1 MAKYSDIKGFTVQT
15 VSTDPAASAAAS
27 GSWASGGNMNT
38 THAYAGGAGI
48 QTAALVFAGV
58 TPAQTAN
65 TEQYDGSS
73 WTEVGDMNQ
82 AAGYLE
88 SAGVVYT
95 AALAI
100 GGHRPDTP
108 TAFNEIWDGSSWT
121 EGADLNTARSFAG
134 SSGSSTSALIY
145 GGIDP
150 SYPPHTGKTE
160 SWNGSSWTEVS
171 DINTVREI
179 NAGIGVN
186 NSNAISA
193 GGTPGP
199 TTVESW
205 DGSSWTEVSEINTGR
220 YAAAGFGVYN
230 DGIIC
235 GGHTGSAPTT
245 ATESWDGSSWTE
257 VADLSQTR
265 TALKSGY
272 GCPSSAGIAFG
283 GIAPPGS
290 TYKNNTEE
298 WTTLFTPTTLKK
310 ITQGQLFFNST
321 TNTFKETVLDIPAT
335 SWSSG
340 GSLNTARGFSSGA
353 GTQTAALCISGGPGN
368 RANVEQYNGSSWTE
382 TTDVNAD
389 RLEAGAFGGYTSA
402 NYVGGYDPGP
412 ANRIASNES
421 WNGSSWTEV
430 NDLPTATDNL
440 MQGAGTQTAGMIV
453 GGVIPTPVKTTNN
466 IFYDG
471 TNWTASG
478 SLNSGRALGA
488 VSGSQTSAL
497 VSTGLTGPPS
507 SPSPTT
513 NTANV
518 ETWDGSSWTEV
529 SNVNTQRYRVVGSG
543 DAGSGLIFAGT
554 NYPSTAMSAK
564 TESWNGTSWSE
575 INDLSTAREAGS
587 TTSGTGSTAA
597 STLLAGGTT
606 PSVQSATEEWTSD
619 LANKTITAS

>member
-15 VSTDPAASAAAS
+15 LSTDTVASQAEG
-27 GSWASGGNMNT
+27 GSWSSGGNINT
-38 THAYAGGAGI
+38 ARYGGGSS
-48 QTAALVFAGV
+48 GV
-58 TPAQTAN
+58 TTAGLVYTGRTPPYVTN
-65 TEQYDGSS
+65 TESYDGSS
-73 WTEVGDMNQ
+73 WTETTDVNS
-82 AAGYLE
+82 ASYAG
-88 SAGVVYT
+88 AGSPAGSYT
-95 AALAI
+95 AALKTSGKSGPSSVQAN
-100 GGHRPDTP
+100 T
-108 TAFNEIWDGSSWT
+108 EQWDGTNWTEVSDVNTARDGIMGAGTSTSNIIAGGGQGPPYPVIAESWNGTSWT
-121 EGADLNTARSFAG
+121 EVSDLNTAKGVNVSWG
-134 SSGSSTSALIY
+134 TSNSNAIVTTGEPGY
-145 GGIDP
+145 G
-150 SYPPHTGKTE
+150 TTTE
-160 SWNGSSWTEVS
+160 IWNGSSWTETT
-171 DINTVREI
+171 D
-179 NAGIGVN
+179 VN
-186 NSNAISA
+186 NGRTQ
-193 GGTPGP
+193 GGGFGSTSTDGILTGGYYGPGYQSS
-199 TTVESW
+199 TESW
-205 DGSSWTEVSEINTGR
+205 NGTTWTEVNDMSTAR
-220 YAAAGFGVYN
+220 GF
-230 DGIIC
+230 
-235 GGHTGSAPTT
+235 HF
-245 ATESWDGSSWTE
+245 SSG
-257 VADLSQTR
+257 A
-265 TALKSGY
+265 
-272 GCPSSAGIAFG
+272 SSATGFVSSG
-283 GIAPPGS
+283 APHPLS
-290 TYKNNTEE
+290 STEE
-298 WTTLFTPTTLKK
+298 WDAPAVFNQ

-321 TNTFKETVLDIPAT
+321 ANAFKETILDIPAT

-471 TNWTASG
+471 TNWTASS